1 MKSCLC
7 LPVVFITVAAIWD
20 VIGCRRLHN
29 DLHKVKYKGG
39 ERERESRLFE
49 SKARLTTFLEK
60 VLLGTEGYLN
70 TFNKLFCRQVMTENE
85 KEIYFAGEKPE
96 DTNYEVI
103 EILQPRLR
111 EMSGPQVEAAPAPLT
126 RVR

>member
-1 MKSCLC
+1 
-7 LPVVFITVAAIWD
+7 
-20 VIGCRRLHN
+20 
-29 DLHKVKYKGG
+29 
-39 ERERESRLFE
+39 
-49 SKARLTTFLEK
+49 
-60 VLLGTEGYLN
+60 
-70 TFNKLFCRQVMTENE
+70 MTENE

-126 RVR
+126 RVRKSVEFSSHGEDFKLEMKPNTKLLAPYVRFHLTLP